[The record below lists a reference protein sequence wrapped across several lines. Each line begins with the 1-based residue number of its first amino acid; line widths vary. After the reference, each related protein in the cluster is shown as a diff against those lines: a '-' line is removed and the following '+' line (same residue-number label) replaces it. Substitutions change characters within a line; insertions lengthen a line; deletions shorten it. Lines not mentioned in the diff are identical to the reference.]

1 MVTLPSV
8 TLPGSETLP
17 SIGLGT
23 WRMGESASRRA
34 ADIAAVRSAL
44 DIGYRVIDTAEMYG
58 EGGAETVVGQAIADA
73 LRVGT
78 LNRSELFIVSKVYPQ
93 NASAAGVAAACER
106 SLKRL
111 GLDHLDAYLLHW
123 RGAVPLAETVAGFE
137 SLRDRGR
144 IRHWGVS
151 NFDVDDLEELV
162 GTSCGDRCA
171 VNQIYYSLTQRGP
184 AFDLLPWQAGRALP
198 TMAYSPIDQGAL
210 VRSKPLLSLA
220 ERRGVTPAQLALA
233 WLVDQPGVMAIPKA
247 ANELHQRENLEALA
261 VSLDASDRAA
271 LDAAFAP
278 PRRKSALAMI

>member
-151 NFDVDDLEELV
+151 NFDVDDLEV
-162 GTSCGDRCA
+162 
-171 VNQIYYSLTQRGP
+171 GP
-184 AFDLLPWQAGRALP
+184 ATSADDVEEWDSLSHIRFVITLERLFKIKFRNEEIADLKNVGDLARVIQA
-198 TMAYSPIDQGAL
+198 
-210 VRSKPLLSLA
+210 KLA
-220 ERRGVTPAQLALA
+220 A
-233 WLVDQPGVMAIPKA
+233 
-247 ANELHQRENLEALA
+247 
-261 VSLDASDRAA
+261 
-271 LDAAFAP
+271 
-278 PRRKSALAMI
+278 